1 MALILDFQ
9 ACLSRLMLSKD
20 RVARLQTPQRPRSS
34 MKTVTP
40 SNDPNPKGLLNQLKR
55 LLCSTELFKG
65 MNRWILVTLATL
77 VRSRV
82 TKKAK
87 KRKVKTKKK
96 VEMAKNSQNKLIT
109 PSKTKIRSLQATVI
123 TYKNQRSRK
132 YLTGL

>member
-34 MKTVTP
+34 MKTVTLSNVP
-40 SNDPNPKGLLNQLKR
+40 SPKGPLNQLKR
-55 LLCSTELFKG
+55 LLCSTGLFKG
-65 MNRWILVTLATL
+65 TNRWILVTLATQ
-77 VRSRV
+77 VRSRA

-87 KRKVKTKKK
+87 KRKVKIKKK
-96 VEMAKNSQNKLIT
+96 VEMARSSQNKLKMS
-109 PSKTKIRSLQATVI
+109 SKTKIRSLQAMVI

-132 YLTGL
+132 SLTGL